1 MTTVKRVR
9 LAPEERRAQL
19 IALGLQMLATRP
31 LEELS
36 VEELADQAGIS
47 RGLLFHYFSSK
58 QEFHLAV
65 ATEAA
70 RQMLEL
76 TAPDPALPADQRLV
90 FSLGKM
96 IDYVT
101 ENSDTY
107 ISLVRGA
114 ASGDAELRALFDATR
129 SAHANRILNSAPE
142 FGVTATA
149 EVELAVHGWVAFAE
163 EVIVRWLRAGRPNTT
178 SREQLMQLL
187 ANALFA
193 LAGAAGAAADVE
205 G

>member
-1 MTTVKRVR
+1 MTTAKRVR

-47 RGLLFHYFSSK
+47 RGLLFHYFNSK

-70 RQMLEL
+70 RHMLEV
-76 TAPDPALPADQRLV
+76 TAPDPDLPAEQRLV
-90 FSLGKM
+90 TSLGKM

-114 ASGDAELRALFDATR
+114 ASGDDELRALFDATR
-129 SAHANRILNSAPE
+129 SANANRILQSAPE
-142 FGVTATA
+142 FGVTPTP

-163 EVIVRWLRAGRPNTT
+163 EVIVRWLRAGQPGVT

-193 LAGAAGAAADVE
+193 LAGAANV
-205 G
+205 